1 MKNDPFSLLLI
12 FGGLMLAL
20 GGGYMAYT
28 GTRGLRNNNPG
39 NIKYDGTAW
48 QGLAS
53 PPSDGTF
60 CIFTDP
66 AYGIRAMAV
75 ILQNYVAVDGVPSTV
90 TDIISRWAPPT
101 LPSGAIENNTVA
113 YIADVDSQLGL
124 TPGNDAID
132 LGSSLAPL
140 VAAIISHENTI
151 QPYSATTIAQG
162 VSMAA

>member
-1 MKNDPFSLLLI
+1 MKNDPFSLVLI
-12 FGGLMLAL
+12 FGGLALAL
-20 GGGYMAYT
+20 GGGYMVYS

-48 QGLAS
+48 QGLAN

-66 AYGIRAMAV
+66 TYGIRAMAV
-75 ILQNYVAVDGVPSTV
+75 ILQNYVAVDGVPATV
-90 TDIISRWAPPT
+90 SDLITRWAPP
-101 LPSGAIENNTVA
+101 AENNTAA
-113 YIADVDSQLGL
+113 YIADVDGQLGL

-132 LGSSLAPL
+132 LSTALPPL
-140 VAAIISHENTI
+140 VAAMISHENTI
-151 QPYSATTIAQG
+151 NPYSAATIAQG

>member
-1 MKNDPFSLLLI
+1 MKSDNPFSLLLI
-12 FGGLMLAL
+12 FGGLALAL

-48 QGLAS
+48 QGLAN

-66 AYGIRAMAV
+66 TWGIRALAV

-90 TDIISRWAPPT
+90 TDIITRWAPP
-101 LPSGAIENNTVA
+101 SENNTAA
-113 YIADVDSQLGL
+113 YIADVDGQLGL
-124 TPGNDAID
+124 AIGNDAVD
-132 LGSSLAPL
+132 LSVSLAPL
-140 VAAIISHENTI
+140 VSAIISHENTI
-151 QPYSATTIAQG
+151 NPYSAATIAQG
-162 VSMAA
+162 ISMAA